1 MHASPPQHAAVNTR
15 LKGPNERNMGH
26 RKELCTEHKE
36 SRRAQSHNCSFG
48 SAEPVV
54 ICHEGTPLCPS
65 FNFYRLLQVGTTAKK
80 NHYADPILSFYC
92 LLKSYYS
99 FAARG
104 KKNQLI
110 AVNLSLGISLFMP
123 FLLYFHRLTASLLRM
138 ESSQMQQPSP
148 RAQQCADPK
157 NCLF

>member
-1 MHASPPQHAAVNTR
+1 MREIWDIGRS
-15 LKGPNERNMGH
+15 
-26 RKELCTEHKE
+26 
-36 SRRAQSHNCSFG
+36 SAQSIKNHG
-48 SAEPVV
+48 GLKATIAASA
-54 ICHEGTPLCPS
+54 LQS
-65 FNFYRLLQVGTTAKK
+65 LLSSVMRALHFVPALISIACCKWEQQQKK

-157 NCLF
+157 NCLFWISMKHRR